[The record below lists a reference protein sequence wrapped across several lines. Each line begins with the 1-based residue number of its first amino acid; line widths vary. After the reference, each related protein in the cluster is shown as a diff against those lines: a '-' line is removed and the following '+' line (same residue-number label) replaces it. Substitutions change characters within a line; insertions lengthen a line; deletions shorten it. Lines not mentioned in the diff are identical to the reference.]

1 MEGNMVNLIMFNM
14 VMLAGAISLI
24 LLFLANKYICKYI
37 MDPKKSKTQRFV
49 LDSIRSLI
57 SMFLVV
63 VIFLLVESLTTTG
76 ASFSEKLLSH
86 NWWTLIAIFVLC
98 PIFRAIIA
106 KCTVNW
112 QEWKIFKKWN
122 D

>member
-1 MEGNMVNLIMFNM
+1 
-14 VMLAGAISLI
+14 MLAGTISLI
-24 LLFLANKYICKYI
+24 LIFLANKYIGKYI
-37 MDPKKSKTQRFV
+37 LDPEKSKTQRFI
-49 LDSIRSLI
+49 LGRITSLI
-57 SMFLVV
+57 SMLLVA

-76 ASFSEKLLSH
+76 VSFSEKLLSY
-86 NWWTLIAIFVLC
+86 NWWPLIAILVLC

-106 KCTVNW
+106 KCTQNW